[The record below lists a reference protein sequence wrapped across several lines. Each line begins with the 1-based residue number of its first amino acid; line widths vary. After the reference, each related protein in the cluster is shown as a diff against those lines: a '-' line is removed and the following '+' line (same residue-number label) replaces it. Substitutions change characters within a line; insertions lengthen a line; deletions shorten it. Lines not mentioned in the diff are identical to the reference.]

1 MYNYLLY
8 LSKKVFSFIRS
19 KMNTIAIKPIEKY
32 INLLDF
38 KIPPETFPTFWKLE
52 ITLII
57 LSLSDFFS

>member
-19 KMNTIAIKPIEKY
+19 KMNTIAMKPTEKY

-38 KIPPETFPTFWKLE
+38 KIPPETFPTF
-52 ITLII
+52 
-57 LSLSDFFS
+57 